1 MNHRE
6 RVHAALK
13 SQPVDRVPVALWRH
27 FPNDDLRA
35 ETLAARVVE
44 FQKKFD
50 FDFVKVTPASGYP
63 AEMYGAAFR
72 DGKNRE
78 GTRVYVARPVNAL
91 GDWDK
96 LVPLDAKNPVFARE
110 TAALKLIRQQ
120 LGGDGAAS
128 QGDARLTADSHVP
141 RDAAPDVP
149 ILQTIFSP
157 LNSAHNLAG
166 ERLFDDLRAQPEV
179 LHRALKALTETTARF
194 AVESLRAGA
203 DAIFF
208 ATQMA
213 TRKYLSE
220 DEFRKFGAAYD
231 LQVLDAI
238 RAAKSDFV
246 FLHIHGIDI
255 YFDLLAQWPVD
266 VLNWHDRRTAPS
278 LKGAREISRA
288 GGSAVESKRALSGGI
303 NEWDTLAAKSRDAVS
318 AEVRDA
324 LAQTGGRG
332 FIVAAGCVIPVDTP
346 EENIRAVIEAVHAA

>member
-6 RVHAALK
+6 RIHAAIK
-13 SQPVDRVPVALWRH
+13 NQSVDRVPVALWRH

-44 FQKKFD
+44 FQKEYD

-63 AEMYGAAFR
+63 AEMYGATFR

-78 GTRVYVARPVNAL
+78 GTRAYLTRPVNAL
-91 GDWDK
+91 SDWDK
-96 LVPLDAKNPVFARE
+96 LAPLDAKNPVFVRE
-110 TAALKLIRQQ
+110 TAALKLVRQQ
-120 LGGDGAAS
+120 LGGDA
-128 QGDARLTADSHVP
+128 
-141 RDAAPDVP
+141 P

-157 LNSAHNLAG
+157 LNSAHNLAS
-166 ERLFDDLRAQPEV
+166 ERLFDDLRAQPDV
-179 LHRALKALTETTARF
+179 LHRALKAITETTVRF

-220 DEFRKFGAAYD
+220 EEFREFGERYD
-231 LQVLDAI
+231 LRVLDAI
-238 RAAKSDFV
+238 RAAKPDFI
-246 FLHIHGIDI
+246 FLHIHGADI
-255 YFDLLAQWPVD
+255 YFDRLAQWRVD

-278 LKGAREISRA
+278 LKQAREILRR
-288 GGSAVESKRALSGGI
+288 SAAQNDKVLAGGI
-303 NEWDTLAAKSRDAVS
+303 NEWDTLAAKSRDAII

-324 LAQTGGRG
+324 IGQTGGRG
-332 FIVAAGCVIPVDTP
+332 FILAAGCVIPVDTP
-346 EENIRAVIEAVHAA
+346 EENIRAAIDAARAA